1 MIMAKVLLLERVP
14 NVWKQGDVVE
24 VKDWYFSNF
33 ILPKKL
39 WRLVTDNDIKNI
51 EENKKKDQARKVE
64 LIEKRHE
71 IAETLNW
78 KELTFKM
85 KSKSWKIF
93 WSIWEK
99 EVIKEVKSKFWFELE
114 KKHIDFWP
122 DWHIK
127 KLENRDVSIKLWSDV
142 FCRVKILIKQDS

>member
-14 NVWKQGDVVE
+14 NLWKQGEVVE

-39 WRLVTDNDIKNI
+39 WRIVTDNDIKNI

-99 EVIKEVKSKFWFELE
+99 EVIKEVKNKFWFELE